1 MMLGNRR
8 REGKKKKKRMER
20 KRGGLEASPT
30 KTRWGKREKKGGK
43 KASLTQ
49 PFFSLT

>member
-1 MMLGNRR
+1 MLGNRR
-8 REGKKKKKRMER
+8 REGKKKRKER

-43 KASLTQ
+43 KASLT
-49 PFFSLT
+49 

>member
-8 REGKKKKKRMER
+8 REGKKKER

-43 KASLTQ
+43 KTSLT
-49 PFFSLT
+49 